1 MRKLSYTPIIL
12 LLVPLLAA
20 AAPSYRASS
29 DTNEAV
35 ACMVAVLKT
44 VPGAEEIDATLA
56 NERESDRSPIVTFV
70 YRDNNNRQQQV
81 RFLIQEK
88 SEDGFYRFA
97 DPGLVLYDVY
107 HVLADRCHVRGYV
120 MLR

>member
-1 MRKLSYTPIIL
+1 
-12 LLVPLLAA
+12 
-20 AAPSYRASS
+20 
-29 DTNEAV
+29 
-35 ACMVAVLKT
+35 MVAVLKT
-44 VPGAEEIDATLA
+44 MPGAEEVNATLA

-97 DPGLVLYDVY
+97 DPSLVLYDVY
-107 HVLADRCHVRGYV
+107 HVLADTCHVRGYV